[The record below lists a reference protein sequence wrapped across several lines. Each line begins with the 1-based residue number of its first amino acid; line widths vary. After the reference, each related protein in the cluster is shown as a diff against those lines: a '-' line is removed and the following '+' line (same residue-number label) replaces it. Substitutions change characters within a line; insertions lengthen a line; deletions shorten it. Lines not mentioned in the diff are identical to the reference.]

1 MPPIDPA
8 MLAQMMAPP
17 PPEKR
22 YDCKIK
28 RCIKSGR
35 LKVEVL
41 PPEDFLLDP
50 CATRIDEDKMRFV
63 GDRSRVTRSDLK
75 LRFPDKKDIIDELP
89 AYTYAAD
96 RGMEKQARDSDRWS
110 SRTSVSDKSSE
121 ELEVFELYVHVDY
134 DGDGVAEWRQVVTA
148 GIAGERQ
155 ILGNEA
161 WGGLTPYTDCVPNPQ
176 PHRWRGRSLFDDL
189 QDIQRIKTVLL
200 RQTLNNLYQTNNPM
214 RAVNLSL
221 VNNPDVLI
229 SQELGGVVNVKGD
242 PNTVVKE
249 LVVPF
254 VAKESFPV
262 LEYFDMVAEKRTGVG
277 RSSMA
282 LDPGVLQ
289 NQTAEAVKTTQD
301 IKHTKIEAYARNIA
315 ECGGLK
321 RLFKCLLRLFVENQR
336 EPFMV
341 RLRDEFVEMDP
352 RGWNADMDCQ
362 INVGLGSGSAIAT
375 WPCCKASHK
384 AGAGDYHAGAV
395 QPGIAMSGICSR
407 RTGGWL
413 RRRD

>member
-1 MPPIDPA
+1 MLDPAAVQALAQQQGGQDQASQQPPQGGFSLPGGMPPIDPA

-214 RAVNLSL
+214 
-221 VNNPDVLI
+221 I
-229 SQELGGVVNVKGD
+229 
-242 PNTVVKE
+242 
-249 LVVPF
+249 
-254 VAKESFPV
+254 VADS
-262 LEYFDMVAEKRTGVG
+262 T
-277 RSSMA
+277 
-282 LDPGVLQ
+282 
-289 NQTAEAVKTTQD
+289 
-301 IKHTKIEAYARNIA
+301 
-315 ECGGLK
+315 
-321 RLFKCLLRLFVENQR
+321 
-336 EPFMV
+336 
-341 RLRDEFVEMDP
+341 
-352 RGWNADMDCQ
+352 
-362 INVGLGSGSAIAT
+362 
-375 WPCCKASHK
+375 
-384 AGAGDYHAGAV
+384 
-395 QPGIAMSGICSR
+395 SR
-407 RTGGWL
+407 W
-413 RRRD
+413 